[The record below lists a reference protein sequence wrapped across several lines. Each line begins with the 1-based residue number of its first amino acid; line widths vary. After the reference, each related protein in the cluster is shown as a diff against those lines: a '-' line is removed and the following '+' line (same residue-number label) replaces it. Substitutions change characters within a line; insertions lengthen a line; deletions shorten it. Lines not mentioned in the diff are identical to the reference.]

1 MTDEVLSRAMWAAFC
16 QEVEKVGGFSLLGR
30 AATAAGKGVGS
41 FAMKNPKAALGTAA
55 AGLGTLYVGN
65 KVLKGAKEG
74 YKQHSYGALPGT
86 HNTTSYI

>member
-1 MTDEVLSRAMWAAFC
+1 MTDEMLSRAMWASFC

-30 AATAAGKGVGS
+30 GAKALGGGVGS
-41 FAMKNPKAALGTAA
+41 LAMKNPKAALGTTA

-65 KVLKGAKEG
+65 KALQGAKKG

-86 HNTTSYI
+86 HNTMSYI